1 MSKISKAA
9 KEIRKETELKEKGA
23 VENYMGGVSYEINP
37 IDTLK
42 MVTASSIFGEPQYY
56 RDGAFK
62 QAGVKDAKFHLHPL
76 FEIFS
81 IFDNDFDN
89 KKTSEI
95 MEEVIDA
102 ALDYDF
108 NATLDWAVELRK
120 QFNMRLNPQVILVR
134 AAMHPK
140 RVEFNNAN
148 PGKFAKVESFVL
160 SRADEPA
167 SQLAYYLYKNKGKKN
182 NIPNVLKKAWA
193 KKLSGLNAYQVH
205 KYKNAGLGMID
216 TVRICHANSEV
227 LDELMK
233 TGNVTVSEDEQ
244 TWETLRASGMSFREI
259 YEKGVFGHMA
269 LLRNLRNIFN
279 EIKDDEGFAKKVLE
293 DLKSGVKNG
302 KQFPFRYYTALEQ
315 IKKSPVSHLP
325 LVLDALED
333 CIDLAME
340 NLPKLKGKTMCL
352 SDNSGSAWGG
362 ITSEYGTVKV
372 ATIDNLSS
380 VITAMNS
387 DEGYVGKFGDDL
399 KIFPIKKRDGIL
411 SQTEAINK
419 NGMNDVGGN
428 TENGVW
434 LFFKNAIENKEHW
447 DNIFIYSD
455 QQAGHGGLYGTGEG
469 IKEYTQAGYAAGGRF
484 STYVDVA
491 KLIDTYRKQVNPKV
505 NVFSVQ
511 TAGYKNVCVPEYGYR
526 TNILYGWTGKELL
539 FANEMIKLWDEI
551 EKEGK

>member
-9 KEIRKETELKEKGA
+9 KEFKKETELKEKGA
-23 VENYMGGVSYEINP
+23 VENYMGGISYEINP

-62 QAGVKDAKFHLHPL
+62 QAGVKDEIFRLHPL
-76 FEIFS
+76 FEDFS
-81 IFDNDFDN
+81 IFDNSFNN

-95 MEEVIDA
+95 MEEVIDS

-120 QFNMRLNPQVILVR
+120 EFNMRLNPQVILVR

-167 SQLAYYLYKNKGKKN
+167 SQLAYYLYKNEGKKN

-279 EIKDDEGFAKKVLE
+279 EIKDDEDFAKKVLE

-302 KQFPFRYYTALEQ
+302 KQFPFRYYTALQ
-315 IKKSPVSHLP
+315 QVKQSPVSHLP

-352 SDNSGSAWGG
+352 SDNSGSAWGA
-362 ITSEYGTVKV
+362 IPSEYGKVKI

-411 SQTEAINK
+411 SQTEKINK
-419 NGMNDVGGN
+419 NGMNDVGGG

-434 LFFKNAIENKEHW
+434 LFFKKAIENKEHW

-455 QQAGHGGLYGTGEG
+455 QQAGHGGLYGTSKG
-469 IKEYTQAGYAAGGRF
+469 INEYTQAGYAVNNKHL

-551 EKEGK
+551 EKEA